1 MIAAID
7 DKVIIYD
14 TSSGDPRKW
23 KALHEFDMHDM
34 CVSSV
39 DWSPKTNQILSVS
52 HDRNAFVWTHN
63 KESDKW
69 EPKLVVLRIDR
80 GANDVKWSPNGKKF
94 AVASSAKK
102 VPISYYE
109 DEQDWWISLMIKQHK
124 SSVLSLDWHPNS
136 QIIATGSCDFKCR
149 VFCAHMPEIDKEQ
162 DNGPFEGK
170 LEDAPEFGDL
180 MIEFPTK
187 GWVESV
193 VWSPSGKR
201 LAFASHNS
209 VLSVVD
215 FSGEDVDQQI
225 LKLDILP
232 LRDITFVSET
242 RILGVGYNFEPYVFD
257 DDGEEWTMTGS
268 IDNTKNEKKKEKK
281 STAASFWK
289 NKTKLG
295 QTKAT
300 KALKSKHDNTI
311 TCVRKKKDGVY
322 TTTGLDGRVFEWKVK
337 SKA

>member
-1 MIAAID
+1 
-7 DKVIIYD
+7 
-14 TSSGDPRKW
+14 
-23 KALHEFDMHDM
+23 
-34 CVSSV
+34 
-39 DWSPKTNQILSVS
+39 
-52 HDRNAFVWTHN
+52 
-63 KESDKW
+63 
-69 EPKLVVLRIDR
+69 
-80 GANDVKWSPNGKKF
+80 
-94 AVASSAKK
+94 
-102 VPISYYE
+102 
-109 DEQDWWISLMIKQHK
+109 
-124 SSVLSLDWHPNS
+124 
-136 QIIATGSCDFKCR
+136 
-149 VFCAHMPEIDKEQ
+149 MPEIDKEQ